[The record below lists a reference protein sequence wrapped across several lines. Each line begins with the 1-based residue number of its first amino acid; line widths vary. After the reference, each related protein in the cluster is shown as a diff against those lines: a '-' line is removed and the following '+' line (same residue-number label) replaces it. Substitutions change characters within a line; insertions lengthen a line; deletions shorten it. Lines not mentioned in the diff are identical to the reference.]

1 MTAMIPTAHNGPW
14 TEEEYLGL
22 GEDNERIELWDGD
35 LHVTASPSPWHQRA
49 CRKLANALE
58 EGADDRG
65 LHVHWAINLRL
76 KPTRIVIPDLTITS
90 PIDFEDR
97 IVPGRCAALVCE
109 VTSPSNAATDK
120 VLKMHYYAEAG
131 IPWYL
136 LVEHQAISLR
146 LFRLQKGTYVEHST
160 AVPGEILRMTEPV
173 TAEIRPESLLPPR

>member
-1 MTAMIPTAHNGPW
+1 MTAMIPTTHSGPW
-14 TEEEYLGL
+14 TEEEYLAL
-22 GEDNERIELWDGD
+22 GEDNDRIELIDGD
-35 LHVTASPSPWHQRA
+35 LRVTASPSPWHQRA
-49 CRKLANALE
+49 CRKLASALE

-76 KPTRIVIPDLTITS
+76 KPSRIVIPDLTITT

-97 IVPGRCAALVCE
+97 VVPGASAALVCE

-136 LVEHQAISLR
+136 IVEHQTITLR
-146 LFRLQKGTYVEHST
+146 LFRLQSGTYVERHT
-160 AVPGEILRMTEPV
+160 AEPGQVLKLIEPV

>member
-1 MTAMIPTAHNGPW
+1 MTAMIPTAHSGPW
-14 TEEEYLGL
+14 TEEEYLEL
-22 GEDNERIELWDGD
+22 GEDNERIELIDGD
-35 LHVTASPSPWHQRA
+35 LRVTASPSPWHQRV

-58 EGADDRG
+58 EGAEDRG

-76 KPTRIVIPDLTITS
+76 KPSRIVIPDLAITTA
-90 PIDFEDR
+90 IDFDER
-97 IVPGRCAALVCE
+97 VVPGSTATLVCE

-136 LVEHQAISLR
+136 IVEHKTITLR
-146 LFRLQKGTYVEHST
+146 LFRLQNGTYVERF
-160 AVPGEILRMTEPV
+160 AAEPGQVLRLIEPV

>member
-1 MTAMIPTAHNGPW
+1 MTAMIPIHHGPW
-14 TEEEYLGL
+14 TEEEYLAL
-22 GEDNERIELWDGD
+22 GEDNDRIELIDGD
-35 LHVTASPSPWHQRA
+35 LRVTASPTPWHQRV

-76 KPTRIVIPDLTITS
+76 KPSRIVIPDVSITT

-97 IVPGRCAALVCE
+97 IVPGNCAALVCE

-136 LVEHQAISLR
+136 LVEHQTIRLR
-146 LFRLQKGTYVEHST
+146 LFRLQNGTYVEHST
-160 AVPGEILRMTEPV
+160 AAPGEVLRMAEPV